1 MISAKYNFDP
11 MCPKLLRDPYPY
23 FAHLREHDPIH
34 QSDLG
39 FWVVTRYADNRHVLT
54 GKGFGQGDFVRN
66 IRLFYDDDFD
76 VLAQSSYAWLSRVFV
91 MQDPPQH
98 TRVRS
103 LVASALSLKRIRE
116 MEPRIRELAKA
127 QLMRFSED
135 SDGNFITRFAYLFP
149 TLVMCDMLGLEEDEF
164 SEELLLQLNQAVAD
178 TFPVFETRALAKE
191 ELALANR
198 QMDFLTDFF
207 DELFERRRKSP
218 KDDLTT
224 AMVQA
229 GEGADALTQEELTTS
244 VIGLFGAGFET
255 TAHMIGNGMYLF
267 GSHEDQR
274 QKLAADRSL
283 AEAATEEILRYESS
297 LQATYRTA
305 LSPQSIAG
313 VEIPE
318 GDRVLTIVAAANRDA
333 AVFDRPELFDISPR
347 EQKPLTFGGGIHYCV
362 GAALA
367 RLEGKVFLEELF
379 THFPDFAVDIN
390 GAEQRQAFLFRGFSS
405 LPVSLHSG

>member
-1 MISAKYNFDP
+1 MVSAKYNFDP

-367 RLEGKVFLEELF
+367 RLEGKVFWEELF
-379 THFPDFAVDIN
+379 THFPDFAVDID

>member
-1 MISAKYNFDP
+1 MISAEYNFDP
-11 MCPKLLRDPYPY
+11 MCPKLLRDPYPF
-23 FAHLREHDPIH
+23 FAYLREHDPIH
-34 QSDLG
+34 RSDLG

-54 GKGFGQGDFVRN
+54 DKGFGQGDFVRN

-98 TRVRS
+98 TRVRN

-135 SDGNFITRFAYLFP
+135 SDSNFITRFSYLFP

-178 TFPVFETRALAKE
+178 TFPVFETRALAQA

-198 QMDFLTDFF
+198 QMDFLTGFF

-229 GEGADALTQEELTTS
+229 GEGEDALTQEELTTS

-255 TAHMIGNGMYLF
+255 TAHMIGNGMYLL

-274 QKLAADRSL
+274 QKLAADHSL

-333 AVFDRPELFDISPR
+333 VVFNQPEVFDISPR

-367 RLEGKVFLEELF
+367 RLEGKVFFEELF
-379 THFPDFAVDIN
+379 AHFPDFKVDIER
-390 GAEQRQAFLFRGFSS
+390 AEQRKAFLFRGFST
-405 LPVSLHSG
+405 LPITLNPN

>member
-1 MISAKYNFDP
+1 MIGTEYNFDP
-11 MCPKLLRDPYPY
+11 MCPDLLRDPYPY

-34 QSDLG
+34 RSDLG

-54 GKGFGQGDFVRN
+54 DKGFGQGDFVRN

-98 TRVRS
+98 TRVRN

-127 QLMRFSED
+127 QLMRFSEGSD
-135 SDGNFITRFAYLFP
+135 SNFITRFAYLFP

-178 TFPVFETRALAKE
+178 TFPVFETRALAQE

-218 KDDLTT
+218 RDDLTT

-255 TAHMIGNGMYLF
+255 TAHMIGNGMYLL

-274 QKLAADRSL
+274 NKLAADHSL

-305 LSPQSIAG
+305 LSPQAIAG

-333 AVFDRPELFDISPR
+333 LVFNQPEVFDISPR

-367 RLEGKVFLEELF
+367 RLEGKVFLEALF
-379 THFPDFAVDIN
+379 THFPDFIVDID

-405 LPVSLHSG
+405 LPVSLQSG